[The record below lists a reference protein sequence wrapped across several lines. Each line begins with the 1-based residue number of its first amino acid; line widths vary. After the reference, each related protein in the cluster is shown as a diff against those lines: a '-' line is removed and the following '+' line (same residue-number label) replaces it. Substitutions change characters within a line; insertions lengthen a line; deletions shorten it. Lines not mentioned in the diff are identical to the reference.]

1 VLASPI
7 TFKDAVT
14 ASAQTGSRGLLG
26 RCGIALLSSL
36 VAMFGL
42 GGPAASAMV
51 RIADDSGGPMGAY
64 LERFASIRDSREHV
78 IIDGFCLS
86 ACTLVLAMIPP
97 DRICLT
103 PKAVFGFHAASSSQQ
118 WLYPQAGSAG
128 TRTLWALYPESI
140 RKLIRKKGGLSNEM
154 VYLTAQELSSGFSR
168 CDEKHKGRQ

>member
-1 VLASPI
+1 MLASPGA
-7 TFKDAVT
+7 FRDAVT
-14 ASAQTGSRGLLG
+14 ASARTGSRTLLG
-26 RCGIALLSSL
+26 RCGIAFICGFF
-36 VAMFGL
+36 ATFGL
-42 GGPAASAMV
+42 GCQVASAMV

-64 LERFASIRDSREHV
+64 LERFASIRNSREQV

-86 ACTLVLAMIPP
+86 ACTLVLAMIPR

-140 RKLIRKKGGLSNEM
+140 RKLIRKKGGLSKEM

-168 CDEKHKGRQ
+168 CDEKHKGRP